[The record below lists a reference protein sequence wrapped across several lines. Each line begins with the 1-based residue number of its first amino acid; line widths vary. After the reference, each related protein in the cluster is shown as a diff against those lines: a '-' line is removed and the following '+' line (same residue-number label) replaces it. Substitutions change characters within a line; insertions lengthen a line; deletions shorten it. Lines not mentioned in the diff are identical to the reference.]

1 MKNINR
7 TYKNIFKKTTN
18 FSSFLTTKLP
28 KNKLNDFTNINTK
41 LSEKSNIYLA
51 KNEKSNTKNG
61 ILTIRN
67 RPKNKRVSSS
77 SNINR
82 EKEFSSQYPSNS
94 RKSAIIQVLKKM
106 NNEKSL
112 INSKSSTQDN
122 FNIFNIRKIPNVKLN
137 FFKNLI
143 ENMSNHDNL
152 KDIDYIIESPYRGV
166 EKIQTCLSKKNYNK
180 TKNDFYKSVNINRN
194 NEKFFCKKRVNES
207 IKSYSD
213 ISSLSLRKYNNS
225 INDKK
230 KEIDNP
236 LEKISKL
243 SGISCYKLRKA
254 IDYSL
259 RHNLKDLLKNKKE
272 KEEEKINND
281 KINKLKTFFRTNRHK
296 KIHWMISL
304 KPKQNCKF
312 ENCINEN
319 TIEIHDEGTIENVI
333 YSKKGICTRN
343 H

>member
-7 TYKNIFKKTTN
+7 TYKNILKKTTN
-18 FSSFLTTKLP
+18 FSSFLTTKIT
-28 KNKLNDFTNINTK
+28 KNKLNDFTNLNTK

-137 FFKNLI
+137 FF
-143 ENMSNHDNL
+143 
-152 KDIDYIIESPYRGV
+152 
-166 EKIQTCLSKKNYNK
+166 
-180 TKNDFYKSVNINRN
+180 
-194 NEKFFCKKRVNES
+194 
-207 IKSYSD
+207 
-213 ISSLSLRKYNNS
+213 
-225 INDKK
+225 
-230 KEIDNP
+230 
-236 LEKISKL
+236 
-243 SGISCYKLRKA
+243 
-254 IDYSL
+254 
-259 RHNLKDLLKNKKE
+259 
-272 KEEEKINND
+272 
-281 KINKLKTFFRTNRHK
+281 
-296 KIHWMISL
+296 
-304 KPKQNCKF
+304 
-312 ENCINEN
+312 
-319 TIEIHDEGTIENVI
+319 
-333 YSKKGICTRN
+333 
-343 H
+343 